1 MPQNEERRRICRRI
15 KEERKKERQKK
26 NEPHDKESKK
36 EGKKKRKPGERKNK
50 GRRIM
55 LKITKEGNRK
65 EKCLEK
71 EIIHLLKS
79 LILYYFRSLYF
90 SMFNVEKIFPFSLK
104 YK

>member
-1 MPQNEERRRICRRI
+1 M
-15 KEERKKERQKK
+15 

-36 EGKKKRKPGERKNK
+36 EGKKKRKSGERKNK

-55 LKITKEGNRK
+55 LKIMKEGNRK

-71 EIIHLLKS
+71 EIIHLFKS
-79 LILYYFRSLYF
+79 LILYYFKYLYF
-90 SMFNVEKIFPFSLK
+90 SMFNVKKIIPFSSE